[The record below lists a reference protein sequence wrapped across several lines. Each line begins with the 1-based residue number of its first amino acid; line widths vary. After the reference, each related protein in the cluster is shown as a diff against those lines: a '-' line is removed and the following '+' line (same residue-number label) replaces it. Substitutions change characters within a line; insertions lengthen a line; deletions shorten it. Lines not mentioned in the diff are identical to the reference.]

1 VSGEEAGPVSVAGA
15 AGEPGAAIPITSVPN
30 LRDLGGWPARDGG
43 TVRYGQVYRST
54 ALDRLEAADR
64 AAFSALGVR
73 TVYDLR
79 TKSEATAQ
87 PDRLP
92 PGTEYVALDVLA
104 DWTDSAP
111 ALLQQV
117 ETDPAAAEVMLGGG
131 RAKALFERAYRAVV
145 SLPSARAAYRRLF
158 RDLLEHE
165 RRPVLFHCET
175 GKDRTGWAAAAL
187 LLLLGV
193 SDELV
198 MREYLLTNEELLP
211 AEKPL
216 LDRFRAA
223 GVGPDVILPLVAV
236 EPDYL
241 AAALDEMRKDFGA
254 IEGYFATALG
264 IDEAGQAALRSA
276 LVEPA

>member
-1 VSGEEAGPVSVAGA
+1 MSGEEAGPVSVAGA

-104 DWTDSAP
+104 DWTDSA
-111 ALLQQV
+111 QI
-117 ETDPAAAEVMLGGG
+117 G
-131 RAKALFERAYRAVV
+131 RAHV
-145 SLPSARAAYRRLF
+145 
-158 RDLLEHE
+158 
-165 RRPVLFHCET
+165 
-175 GKDRTGWAAAAL
+175 
-187 LLLLGV
+187 
-193 SDELV
+193 
-198 MREYLLTNEELLP
+198 
-211 AEKPL
+211 
-216 LDRFRAA
+216 
-223 GVGPDVILPLVAV
+223 
-236 EPDYL
+236 
-241 AAALDEMRKDFGA
+241 
-254 IEGYFATALG
+254 
-264 IDEAGQAALRSA
+264 
-276 LVEPA
+276 

>member
-1 VSGEEAGPVSVAGA
+1 MSGEAAEPVSRARA
-15 AGEPGAAIPITSVPN
+15 AGEPGAAIPIASVPN
-30 LRDLGGWPARDGG
+30 LRDLGGWPAQGGG
-43 TVRYGQVYRST
+43 TVRRGQVYRST
-54 ALDRLEAADR
+54 ALDRLEGADT
-64 AAFSALGVR
+64 AAFAALGVR
-73 TVYDLR
+73 AVYDLR
-79 TKSEATAQ
+79 TKGEATAR

-111 ALLQQV
+111 TLLQQV
-117 ETDPAAAEVMLGGG
+117 ETDPAVAEEMLGGG
-131 RAKALFERAYRAVV
+131 HAKALFERAYRAVV
-145 SLPSARAAYRRLF
+145 TLPSARAAYRRLF

-165 RRPVLFHCET
+165 HRPLLFHCET

-198 MREYLLTNEELLP
+198 MREYMLTNEELLP

-216 LDRFRAA
+216 LERFRAA
-223 GVGPDVILPLVAV
+223 GVGPEVILPLVAV

-241 AAALDEMRKDFGA
+241 EAALDEMRKEFGSV
-254 IEGYFATALG
+254 EGYFATALG
-264 IDEAGQAALRSA
+264 IDEAGQGTLRAAL
-276 LVEPA
+276 VDPA